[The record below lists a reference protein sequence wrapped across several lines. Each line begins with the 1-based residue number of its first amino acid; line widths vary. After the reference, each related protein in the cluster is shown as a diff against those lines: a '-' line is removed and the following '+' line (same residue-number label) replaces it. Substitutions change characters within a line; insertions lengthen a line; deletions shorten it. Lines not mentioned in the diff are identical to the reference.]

1 MKLVKATLAIGAALG
16 ATFAA
21 VPAVAQVNGIATSNP
36 DAVILNSQARIDA
49 YRQISETYASQIQQ
63 VATAR
68 QEVATLQQ
76 SLDTNSDGE
85 LTVAEQQA
93 NPTVMAQIEQ
103 KQQQIATLYRPIA
116 LAQTYAIEQLL
127 LDYANARNQVVQQK
141 NIQMLLSPD
150 VIQFAPETADV
161 TGDIVDALDQ
171 RMPSVQAVPP
181 QDWQPSQQ
189 SFAMQ
194 QRMQQI
200 LLGLAQ
206 EQAYRAALAQRDE
219 HVPHVA
225 LVLPL
230 VGRQHERLAARPRV
244 ARGRPGDRGGGR
256 RRLA

>member
-1 MKLVKATLAIGAALG
+1 
-16 ATFAA
+16 
-21 VPAVAQVNGIATSNP
+21 
-36 DAVILNSQARIDA
+36 
-49 YRQISETYASQIQQ
+49 
-63 VATAR
+63 
-68 QEVATLQQ
+68 
-76 SLDTNSDGE
+76 
-85 LTVAEQQA
+85 
-93 NPTVMAQIEQ
+93 MAQIEQ

-206 EQAYRAALAQRDE
+206 EQAYRAALAQQQQQQTAQ
-219 HVPHVA
+219 PQA
-225 LVLPL
+225 PAQPT
-230 VGRQHERLAARPRV
+230 GR
-244 ARGRPGDRGGGR
+244 
-256 RRLA
+256 